1 MSAVK
6 TDLHTHTRYCDGKN
20 TPEEMARAALELGLD
35 CLGFS
40 GHGTAPYDADCC
52 MTREGAA
59 AYRGELAA
67 LRERYAGRLLILCG
81 VEQDYWSEES
91 TENYDYVI
99 GSVHYVNL
107 NGTML
112 CVDNTPEIARAAVEE
127 HFGGDW
133 YALAEAYFE
142 TVARVAEKTD
152 CDIIGHFDL
161 ISKFNEREG
170 FFDERHP
177 RYTAAWQAAVDR
189 LLPCGRPFE
198 INTGAMS
205 RHWRSEAY
213 PAAEMRDY
221 IRRGGGKLILS
232 SDSHSAATLCHAF
245 GRYEHE
251 SGLIDALAFARGLSE
266 RGRQRRG

>member
-1 MSAVK
+1 MSMVR

-20 TPEEMARAALELGLD
+20 SPEEMVRAALDRGLA

-59 AYRGELAA
+59 AYRDEVAA
-67 LRERYAGRLLILCG
+67 LREKYAGKLLLLCG
-81 VEQDYWSEES
+81 VEQDYWSDES
-91 TENYDYVI
+91 TADYDYVI

-107 NGTML
+107 NGEML
-112 CVDNTPEIARAAVEE
+112 CVDNTPEIAAAAVER

-133 YALAEAYFE
+133 YAFAEAYFD
-142 TVARVAEKTD
+142 TVADVAAKTG

-161 ISKFNEREG
+161 ISKFNEKER

-177 RYTAAWQAAVDR
+177 RYTAAWQAAADR
-189 LLPCGRPFE
+189 LLPYGLPFE

-205 RHWRSEAY
+205 RRWRTEAY

-232 SDSHSAATLCHAF
+232 SDSHSAATLCFAF
-245 GRYEHE
+245 ERYEHE
-251 SGLIDALAFARGLSE
+251 SGLSDALDFARSLAAG
-266 RGRQRRG
+266 RRGK